1 MAGPVSLFLTRQNIT
16 TFDRTKY
23 PAASNIGKGG
33 YVFIKADKPDVLII
47 GVGSEL
53 EIAVKAAEKLAAE
66 NIKAQVVNLASWEL
80 FEKQDKAYKDSV
92 LPPSVKARV
101 AVEAGGE
108 MGGAKYTG
116 EKGEFW
122 GL

>member
-23 PAASNIGKGG
+23 PAASNIEKGG
-33 YVFIKADKPDVLII
+33 YVFVKADKPDVIII

-53 EIAVKAAEKLAAE
+53 EIAVKAAETLAAE
-66 NIKAQVVNLASWEL
+66 NIKAQVVNLVSWEL

-92 LPPSVKARV
+92 LPPRVKARV
-101 AVEAGGE
+101 AIEAGIE
-108 MGGAKYTG
+108 MGWSKYIG
-116 EKGEFW
+116 DK
-122 GL
+122 